1 MPFGKVSPS
10 RARTEL
16 RTTMNNFD
24 YIVANDFDRAWLNF
38 ELDLPLKPGKNGK
51 PNAFYIDRPHN
62 PISELT
68 DALLAPF
75 YRPPKFFFS
84 GHKGCGKSTELLHLL
99 SNPEISKKY
108 WPINFSI
115 REEADIID
123 LDFRDVLLAIGGRLF
138 REYRKKGGELPEQL
152 LKELDGWKGKV
163 EKQIT
168 TILDG
173 RNSRIEVGAG
183 LDAFF
188 VNAGM
193 KIKLEPATRVE
204 LRQVVETDITG
215 LISLINH
222 IATAIYSK
230 ERRIPLVL
238 IDDLDKPDIEKAC
251 EIFHDRREIMM
262 QPNCAIVYTVSSALF
277 YSKEFESIR
286 DQAVFLQNI
295 CLHPPM
301 QPEVHHKDGYETLS
315 KFVHVRMSPNL
326 IEPAALEQA
335 ITYSGGVFREMA
347 RIMRTAIGRARR
359 RGGNKLDVTDIEWA
373 ATEIRNEY
381 RRILDKDDLKLLKK
395 VTENNRMEYS
405 DRLRPLLQLLAL
417 LEYRDGENWCD
428 VHPVLRKLL
437 ND

>member
-1 MPFGKVSPS
+1 M
-10 RARTEL
+10 
-16 RTTMNNFD
+16 MNSFD

-38 ELDLPLKPGKNGK
+38 ELDLPLKPGKNGQ
-51 PNAFYIDRPHN
+51 PNPFYIDRPGN
-62 PISELT
+62 PIAELT

-84 GHKGCGKSTELLHLL
+84 GHRGCGKSTELLHLL
-99 SNPEISKKY
+99 SNPEISRKY

-123 LDFRDVLLAIGGRLF
+123 IDYRDVLLAIGGRLF

-163 EKQIT
+163 EKQIS
-168 TILDG
+168 TILEG
-173 RNSRIEVGAG
+173 RNSRMEVGAG
-183 LDAFF
+183 IDAFF
-188 VNAGM
+188 VNAGLKM
-193 KIKLEPATRVE
+193 KLEPATRVE

-222 IATAIYSK
+222 IATAIYSR

-295 CLHPPM
+295 YLHPPM
-301 QPEVHHKDGYETLS
+301 QPEAHHQNGYDTLS
-315 KFVHVRMSPNL
+315 KFVHVRMSPKL
-326 IEPAALEQA
+326 IDPAALEEA

-359 RGGNKLDVTDIEWA
+359 RGAGKLDTADVEWA

-395 VTENNRMEYS
+395 VSENNRMEYN

-417 LEYRDGENWCD
+417 LEYRDGDNWCD
-428 VHPVLRKLL
+428 VHPVLRKLI
-437 ND
+437 DA

>member
-1 MPFGKVSPS
+1 
-10 RARTEL
+10 
-16 RTTMNNFD
+16 MNSFD
-24 YIVANDFDRAWLNF
+24 YIVATDFDRAWLNF
-38 ELDLPLKPGKNGK
+38 ELDLPLKPGKNGQAN
-51 PNAFYIDRPHN
+51 PFYIDRPGN
-62 PISELT
+62 PIAELT

-84 GHKGCGKSTELLHLL
+84 GHRGCGKSTELLHLL
-99 SNPEISKKY
+99 SNPEISRKY

-123 LDFRDVLLAIGGRLF
+123 IDYRDVLLAIGGRLF

-168 TILDG
+168 TIMEG
-173 RNSRIEVGAG
+173 RNSRMEVGAG
-183 LDAFF
+183 IDAFF

-193 KIKLEPATRVE
+193 KMKLEPATRVE

-222 IATAIYSK
+222 IATAIYSR

-295 CLHPPM
+295 YLHPPM
-301 QPEVHHKDGYETLS
+301 QPEAHHQNGYETLS
-315 KFVHVRMSPNL
+315 KFVHVRMSPEL
-326 IEPAALEQA
+326 IEPPALELA

-359 RGGNKLDVTDIEWA
+359 RRAGKLDVSDVEWA

-395 VTENNRMEYS
+395 VLENNRMEYN

-417 LEYRDGENWCD
+417 LEYRDGDNWCD

-437 ND
+437 DD